1 VFLTGGELVEYG
13 DTDQIFENPR
23 SQRVEDYITGKFG

>member
-13 DTDQIFENPR
+13 DTDEIFENPG